1 MFAVFSS
8 FLDLNYQPFESSP
21 FNVVFSVISWTSN
34 TLACSKFQLIEGKVV
49 EHRVILCVILFR
61 IENQNEIFTRHSHCS
76 HTHTRPLYK
85 LAMTIKCVVLE
96 GEPPMAVR
104 LSFIPIFTVCLF
116 FFGCNFHLIHTHTA
130 RSEMCTHVHEHI
142 RSAEVLFI
150 YKPFVE
156 NWNVNY
162 SVPLNTD
169 LLVCSGPT
177 VLHCLS
183 NEQNH

>member
-8 FLDLNYQPFESSP
+8 FLDLNYQPFEASL

-34 TLACSKFQLIEGKVV
+34 TLACSTFQLIEGKVV

-104 LSFIPIFTVCLF
+104 LSFIPISTFASFFSVAIFTWF
-116 FFGCNFHLIHTHTA
+116 THILRGVRCA
-130 RSEMCTHVHEHI
+130 RTYTSTLEVRKYCSFIKRLLKTEM
-142 RSAEVLFI
+142 
-150 YKPFVE
+150 
-156 NWNVNY
+156 
-162 SVPLNTD
+162 
-169 LLVCSGPT
+169 
-177 VLHCLS
+177 
-183 NEQNH
+183 